1 MDDNNNRDWSFKI
14 NLSGL
19 RAPSGNTNVE
29 QGYYTAVVTD
39 MYERPERPGRVVI
52 KLSINEGRFSGA
64 TRVTGINIPKSD
76 EDNVRYYW
84 RGFSESVG
92 YDPAQLDAGE
102 VDLSI
107 ESYKGRIAHFFYT
120 PKEMTSNGYD
130 EVDFLTPQ
138 EWLNRAASFTPIAG
152 GKDEGNA
159 LGGKGSTL
167 KADDIRSRLGV

>member
-19 RAPSGNTNVE
+19 RAPTGTANVE
-29 QGYYTAVVTD
+29 QGYYKAKVVD
-39 MYERPERPGRVVI
+39 MYERPEKPGRVVI
-52 KLSINEGRFSGA
+52 KLAITEGRFSGA

-107 ESYKGRIAHFFYT
+107 ESYKDRVAHIFYT

-130 EVDFLTPQ
+130 EVDFLPPL
-138 EWLNRAASFTPIAG
+138 EWSNRSADFAPAALSN
-152 GKDEGNA
+152 EGSSKA
-159 LGGKGSTL
+159 LGGGNTM